1 MLKYSK
7 GLLQDLTKATAG
19 KVLKQ
24 MLAIKRTN
32 FMEQL
37 FFKLVA
43 ESSKIGASQLLT
55 NQQNFSIIDKLEQ
68 CSKMQGLEKIALKLR
83 KNYETSLS

>member
-1 MLKYSK
+1 
-7 GLLQDLTKATAG
+7 
-19 KVLKQ
+19 
-24 MLAIKRTN
+24 
-32 FMEQL
+32 MEQL